1 MCKHSY
7 QGNKLP
13 DNIVFIAACNPYRKK
28 EKKGKNEEIGL
39 DANLAFKEKKN
50 LNEKEK
56 EELNFNKN
64 DLVYLVNPLP
74 HSLLNFVFDF
84 GGLEED
90 DEENYIRCIIEE
102 SIEKIFYKDEKVK
115 NIKEDKKNNNKFKS
129 LINFAQNMVIFAQKF
144 IKKK

>member
-1 MCKHSY
+1 M
-7 QGNKLP
+7 
-13 DNIVFIAACNPYRKK
+13 IE
-28 EKKGKNEEIGL
+28 EKK
-39 DANLAFKEKKN
+39 KEKKN

-56 EELNFNKN
+56 EDLKRNSDV

-102 SIEKIFYKDEKVK
+102 SIEKIFYQGEKYNIKIDKKKNPLLNKVK
-115 NIKEDKKNNNKFKS
+115 Q
-129 LINFAQNMVIFAQKF
+129 LAQDMVIAAHKF
-144 IKKK
+144 IKDHNDRSAVSLREIRRFNIFYEFF